1 MQTTQALDLWYDLAY
16 FWNTADFQGFGMV
29 QIKDVHKFVSL
40 VKKGEDR
47 KRTLQLR
54 DYAVMWALIA
64 NADWATGQIPI
75 TADAIAEMTD
85 VLPNEVR
92 NSLSRLI
99 EQNMVRRIRP
109 EKGTGFFYAINPW
122 MVEFGKEKARGL
134 LCSQFVEA

>member
-1 MQTTQALDLWYDLAY
+1 
-16 FWNTADFQGFGMV
+16 MV
-29 QIKDVHKFVSL
+29 QIKDVQKFVSL
-40 VKKGEDR
+40 MKKGEDN

-54 DYAVMWALIA
+54 DGMTLFALMA
-64 NADWATGQIPI
+64 KADWTTGQIPV
-75 TADAIAEMTD
+75 TAEVLAEMTD
-85 VLPNEVR
+85 QTPNDMR
-92 NSLSRLI
+92 KSLGRLI